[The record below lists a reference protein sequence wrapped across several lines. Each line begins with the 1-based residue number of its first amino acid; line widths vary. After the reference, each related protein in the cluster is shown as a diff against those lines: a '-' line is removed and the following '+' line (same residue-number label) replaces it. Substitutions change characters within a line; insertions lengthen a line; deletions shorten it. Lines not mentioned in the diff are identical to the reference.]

1 MIIKNEKKYRNYE
14 KTDVAIK
21 EALVKLC
28 MQKKSIKKVTVKE
41 LCEEANISKSTFY
54 LHYPDIDYIFESVGN
69 NFLLTFRKM
78 FDEMVQNNTNDF
90 LTFIQRIIDYVKES
104 SDIIKIG
111 LTFGQPYDYY
121 VSGIKDQLEQA
132 ISNLPHIKD
141 AKFGKQQLLIE
152 VKIVASGI
160 IDFIIEL
167 LRNKQPNE
175 LDKNVVFINEFLS
188 RWISTFEITK

>member
-28 MQKKSIKKVTVKE
+28 MQKNSIKKVTVKE

-78 FDEMVQNNTNDF
+78 FDEIVQNKTNDF

-104 SDIIKIG
+104 SNIIKIG

>member
-1 MIIKNEKKYRNYE
+1 MIIKNKKKYRNYE
-14 KTDVAIK
+14 KTEVAIK

-78 FDEMVQNNTNDF
+78 FDEIVQNNTNDF

-121 VSGIKDQLEQA
+121 VSGIKNQLEQA

-188 RWISTFEITK
+188 RWISTFEMPK

>member
-28 MQKKSIKKVTVKE
+28 MQKNSIKKVTVKE

-54 LHYPDIDYIFESVGN
+54 LHYPDIDYIFESVGIKL
-69 NFLLTFRKM
+69 LLTFRNM
-78 FDEMVQNNTNDF
+78 FDELVQNKTNDF
-90 LTFIQRIIDYVKES
+90 LTFIQRLIDYVKGS

-132 ISNLPHIKD
+132 ISNSHHLKN

-167 LRNKQPNE
+167 LRSKQPNE

-188 RWISTFEITK
+188 RWISSFEITK

>member
-14 KTDVAIK
+14 KTEVAIK

>member
-14 KTDVAIK
+14 KTEVAIK

-28 MQKKSIKKVTVKE
+28 MQKKSIKKVIVKE

>member
-14 KTDVAIK
+14 KTEVAIK

-78 FDEMVQNNTNDF
+78 FDEIVQNNTNDF

>member
-69 NFLLTFRKM
+69 NFQLTFRKM
-78 FDEMVQNNTNDF
+78 FDEIVRNNTNDF

>member
-78 FDEMVQNNTNDF
+78 FDEIVQNNTNDF

-121 VSGIKDQLEQA
+121 VNGIKDQLEQA
-132 ISNLPHIKD
+132 ISNSHHLKN

-167 LRNKQPNE
+167 LRSKQPNE

-188 RWISTFEITK
+188 RWISSFEITK